1 MQTKI
6 LTGLF
11 FLLLGLSTAAVAQR
25 RAPQFEAFTDTEE
38 LFLDGYLE
46 LNLVLRNGEGADFSP
61 PDLKDFRIISGPSR
75 GISTT
80 VINGQ
85 VDMEMRFSYTLQPR
99 RLGKLQIGVASI
111 KVKNRTLRTRPIS
124 ISVIQGS
131 KQKKGAGAG
140 EEYFVRAELNKSQAY
155 VGEQVRLD
163 YKLYTRVEI
172 QSYNMIEESGYLD
185 FYAEDFQRIDGQVR
199 KETLNGREYYT
210 RVLKSLAL
218 YPQKAGRLRIEPA
231 SLQLGILVGDP
242 SESFYFGGDIRRAAA
257 LTEQVELR
265 VLPVP
270 GDPPASFSG
279 AVGDFS
285 MSSILNRNTATTD
298 DMLTLQMTVVG
309 DGDLKRIEAPVLSVG
324 DSFEV
329 YEARVMEEVYS
340 EEVNRRVGRK
350 VFEYLLTPKGSGTYS
365 LRPQFSYFSPAETR
379 FVTLSDQVF
388 DLTIRRGSRKSP
400 FDPGS
405 LPGKTGQ
412 ALQPLKQVQTLK
424 KGGKPLLEQP
434 LFLTFL
440 FLPFFLAGA
449 VLVAGKTRRS
459 EKWSE
464 AEQQKKI
471 RQVALEQLKEAARHK
486 DGKDSR
492 AFYQAISNGIIKYAA
507 QRLQIP
513 LAQQTREEILRR
525 LAERGMDE
533 QQIGEVKTIFQQ
545 CEIAL
550 YAGQANTEHINQTYD
565 QALHLLE
572 TLERVLGKR

>member
-1 MQTKI
+1 MQPKI
-6 LTGLF
+6 LPALF
-11 FLLLGLSTAAVAQR
+11 FFLLGLSTAVAAQR
-25 RAPQFEAFTDTEE
+25 RVAQFEAFTDTEE
-38 LFLDGYLE
+38 LFLDSYLE
-46 LNLVLRNGEGADFSP
+46 LNLVLRNGEGTDFSP
-61 PDLKDFRIISGPSR
+61 PDLKDFRILSGPSR
-75 GISTT
+75 GVSTT

-99 RLGKLQIGVASI
+99 RLGKLQIGAASI
-111 KVKNRTLRTRPIS
+111 KVNNRTLRTRPIS
-124 ISVIQGS
+124 ISVIQGN

-172 QSYNMIEESGYLD
+172 QNYNMIEESGYLD

-199 KETLNGREYYT
+199 KETLSGREYYT

-218 YPQKAGRLRIEPA
+218 YPQKAGVLRIEPA

-242 SESFYFGGDIRRAAA
+242 SESFFFGGDVRRAAV
-257 LTEQVELR
+257 LTEAVELR
-265 VLPVP
+265 VAPVP
-270 GDPPASFSG
+270 GNPPVSFSG

-285 MSSILNRNTATTD
+285 MNALLNRNTATTD
-298 DMLTLQMTVVG
+298 DMLTLQMAVVG
-309 DGDLKRIEAPVLSVG
+309 DGDLKRIEAPVLAVG

-350 VFEYLLTPKGSGTYS
+350 VFEYLLTPKVSGTYS
-365 LRPQFSYFSPAETR
+365 LRPQFSYFSPAQNQ
-379 FVTLSDQVF
+379 FVTLSGQVF
-388 DLTIRRGSRKSP
+388 DLTIRPGSRKSP

-440 FLPFFLAGA
+440 FLPFFLAG
-449 VLVAGKTRRS
+449 
-459 EKWSE
+459 
-464 AEQQKKI
+464 
-471 RQVALEQLKEAARHK
+471 
-486 DGKDSR
+486 
-492 AFYQAISNGIIKYAA
+492 
-507 QRLQIP
+507 
-513 LAQQTREEILRR
+513 
-525 LAERGMDE
+525 
-533 QQIGEVKTIFQQ
+533 
-545 CEIAL
+545 
-550 YAGQANTEHINQTYD
+550 
-565 QALHLLE
+565 
-572 TLERVLGKR
+572 

>member
-1 MQTKI
+1 MYIKT
-6 LTGLF
+6 LPAL
-11 FLLLGLSTAAVAQR
+11 FLLFLGLSSAGVAQR
-25 RAPQFEAFTDTEE
+25 RVPQFEAFTDTEE
-38 LFLDGYLE
+38 LFLDSYLE
-46 LNLVLRNGEGADFSP
+46 LNLVLRNGEGTDFSA
-61 PDLKDFRIISGPSR
+61 PDLRDFRIISGPSR

-99 RLGKLQIGVASI
+99 RLGKLQIGAASI
-111 KVKNRTLRTRPIS
+111 KVNNRTLRTKPIA

-140 EEYFVRAELNKSQAY
+140 EDYFVRAELNKSQAY
-155 VGEQVRLD
+155 LGEQVRLD

-172 QSYNMIEESGYLD
+172 QNYNMVEESGYLD

-199 KETLNGREYYT
+199 KETVNGREYYT

-218 YPQKAGRLRIEPA
+218 YPQKTGALRIEPA
-231 SLQLGILVGDP
+231 SLQLGILVENP
-242 SESFYFGGDIRRAAA
+242 SESFFFGGDIRRAAA
-257 LTEQVELR
+257 QTEPVELR
-265 VLPVP
+265 VLPLP
-270 GDPPASFSG
+270 GNPPVSFSG
-279 AVGDFS
+279 AVGNFS
-285 MSSILNRNTATTD
+285 MNALLNRNTATTD

-309 DGDLKRIEAPVLSVG
+309 DGDLKRIEAPALAVG

-350 VFEYLLTPKGSGTYS
+350 VFEYLLTPKVSGTYS
-365 LRPQFSYFSPAETR
+365 LRPQFSYFSPSENR

-388 DLTIRRGSRKSP
+388 ELIIRPGSRKSP

-405 LPGKTGQ
+405 LPGKSGAT
-412 ALQPLKQVQTLK
+412 LQPLKKVPSLQK
-424 KGGKPLLEQP
+424 AEKPLLERP
-434 LFLTFL
+434 LFLAFL
-440 FLPFFLAGA
+440 FLPFFIAGV
-449 VLVAGKTRRS
+449 VLGAGRMRHY
-459 EKWSE
+459 EKQSE

-471 RQVALEQLKEAARHK
+471 RQMALEQLKEAARHK

-525 LAERGMDE
+525 LAERGLDE
-533 QQIGEVKTIFQQ
+533 QRIAEIKTIFQQ
-545 CEIAL
+545 CEMAL
-550 YAGQANTEHINQTYD
+550 YAGQANTDHMNQTYD
-565 QALHLLE
+565 QAVGLLE
-572 TLERVLGKR
+572 VLERVLGKR

>member
-1 MQTKI
+1 MQPKI
-6 LTGLF
+6 LPALF
-11 FLLLGLSTAAVAQR
+11 FFLLGLSTAVAAQR
-25 RAPQFEAFTDTEE
+25 RVAQFEAFTDTEE
-38 LFLDGYLE
+38 LFLDSYLE
-46 LNLVLRNGEGADFSP
+46 LNLVLRNGEGTDFSP
-61 PDLKDFRIISGPSR
+61 PDLKDFRILSGPSR
-75 GISTT
+75 GVSTT

-99 RLGKLQIGVASI
+99 RLGKLQIGAASI
-111 KVKNRTLRTRPIS
+111 KVNNRTLRTRPIS

-172 QSYNMIEESGYLD
+172 QNYNMVEESGYLD

-199 KETLNGREYYT
+199 KEILSGREYYT
-210 RVLKSLAL
+210 RILKSLAL
-218 YPQKAGRLRIEPA
+218 YPQKAGVLRIEPA

-242 SESFYFGGDIRRAAA
+242 SESFFFGGDIRRAAV
-257 LTEQVELR
+257 LTEAVELR
-265 VLPVP
+265 VAPVP
-270 GDPPASFSG
+270 GNAPVSFSG

-298 DMLTLQMTVVG
+298 DMLTLQMTIVG

-329 YEARVMEEVYS
+329 YEARVMEETYS
-340 EEVNRRVGRK
+340 EEANRRVGRK
-350 VFEYLLTPKGSGTYS
+350 VFEYMLTPKVSGTYS
-365 LRPQFSYFSPAETR
+365 LRPQFSYFSPAQNQ

-388 DLTIRRGSRKSP
+388 DLTIRPGSRKSP

-449 VLVAGKTRRS
+449 VLVTGKTRRS

-464 AEQQKKI
+464 AEQQKKR

-533 QQIGEVKTIFQQ
+533 QQIGEIKTIFQQ
-545 CEIAL
+545 CEMAL
-550 YAGQANTEHINQTYD
+550 YAGQAKAEHINETYD

>member
-1 MQTKI
+1 MQPKI
-6 LTGLF
+6 LPALF
-11 FLLLGLSTAAVAQR
+11 FFLLGLSTAVAAQR
-25 RAPQFEAFTDTEE
+25 RVAQFEAFTDTEE
-38 LFLDGYLE
+38 LFLDSYLE
-46 LNLVLRNGEGADFSP
+46 LNLVLRNGEGTDFSP
-61 PDLKDFRIISGPSR
+61 PDLKDFRILSGPSR
-75 GISTT
+75 GVSTT

-99 RLGKLQIGVASI
+99 RLGKLQIGAASI
-111 KVKNRTLRTRPIS
+111 KVNNRTLRTRPIS
-124 ISVIQGS
+124 ISVIQGN

-172 QSYNMIEESGYLD
+172 QNYNMIEESGYLD

-199 KETLNGREYYT
+199 KETLSGREYYT

-218 YPQKAGRLRIEPA
+218 YPQKAGVLRIEPA

-242 SESFYFGGDIRRAAA
+242 SESFFFGGDVRRAAV
-257 LTEQVELR
+257 LTEEVELR
-265 VLPVP
+265 VAPVP
-270 GDPPASFSG
+270 GNPPVSFSG

-285 MSSILNRNTATTD
+285 MSALLNRNTATTD
-298 DMLTLQMTVVG
+298 DMLTLQMAVVG
-309 DGDLKRIEAPVLSVG
+309 DGDLKRIEAPVLAVG

-350 VFEYLLTPKGSGTYS
+350 VFEYLLTPKVSGTYS
-365 LRPQFSYFSPAETR
+365 LRPQFSYFSPAQNQ
-379 FVTLSDQVF
+379 FVTLSGQVF
-388 DLTIRRGSRKSP
+388 DLTIRPGSRKSP

-464 AEQQKKI
+464 AELQKKR

-533 QQIGEVKTIFQQ
+533 QQIGEIKTIFQQ

-572 TLERVLGKR
+572 TLERVLAKR

>member
-1 MQTKI
+1 MQPKI
-6 LTGLF
+6 LPALF
-11 FLLLGLSTAAVAQR
+11 FFLLGLSTAVAAQR
-25 RAPQFEAFTDTEE
+25 RVAQFEAFTDTEE
-38 LFLDGYLE
+38 LFLDSYLE
-46 LNLVLRNGEGADFSP
+46 LNLVLRNGEGTDFFP

-75 GISTT
+75 GASTT
-80 VINGQ
+80 IINGQ
-85 VDMEMRFSYTLQPR
+85 VDIEMRFSYTLQPR
-99 RLGKLQIGVASI
+99 RLGKLQIGAASI
-111 KVKNRTLRTRPIS
+111 KVNNRTLRTRPIS

-131 KQKKGAGAG
+131 KQKKGAGTG
-140 EEYFVRAELNKSQAY
+140 EEYFVRAELSKTQAY

-163 YKLYTRVEI
+163 YKLYTRVEV
-172 QSYNMIEESGYLD
+172 QNYNMIEESGYLD

-199 KETLNGREYYT
+199 KEIINGKEYYT

-218 YPQKAGRLRIEPA
+218 YPQKTGTLRIDPA
-231 SLQLGILVGDP
+231 SLQLGILAEDP
-242 SESFYFGGDIRRAAA
+242 SESFFLGGDIRRAAA
-257 LTEQVELR
+257 LTEPAALR
-265 VLPVP
+265 VAPVP
-270 GDPPASFSG
+270 DNPPASFSG
-279 AVGDFS
+279 AVGNFS
-285 MSSILNRNTATTD
+285 MQALLNRNTATTD
-298 DMLTLQMTVVG
+298 DMLTLQMAVIG

-329 YEARVMEEVYS
+329 YEARVVEEIYS

-350 VFEYLLTPKGSGTYS
+350 VFEYLLTPTASGTYS
-365 LRPQFSYFSPAETR
+365 FRPQFSYFSPEENR
-379 FVTLSDQVF
+379 FITLSDQVF
-388 DLTIRRGSRKSP
+388 DLTIRPGSRKST

-405 LPGKTGQ
+405 LPSKSGE
-412 ALQPLKQVQTLK
+412 ALQPLKRVQSLE

-464 AEQQKKI
+464 AELQKKR

-492 AFYQAISNGIIKYAA
+492 AFYQAISNGILKYAT

-513 LAQQTREEILRR
+513 LAQQTREEILRK
-525 LAERGMDE
+525 LAERGMDV
-533 QQIGEVKTIFQQ
+533 QRIGEVRDIFQQ
-545 CEIAL
+545 CEMAL

-565 QALHLLE
+565 QALDLLE
-572 TLERVLGKR
+572 ALERVLGKR

>member
-1 MQTKI
+1 MKR
-6 LTGLF
+6 
-11 FLLLGLSTAAVAQR
+11 LS
-25 RAPQFEAFTDTEE
+25 
-38 LFLDGYLE
+38 
-46 LNLVLRNGEGADFSP
+46 
-61 PDLKDFRIISGPSR
+61 
-75 GISTT
+75 
-80 VINGQ
+80 
-85 VDMEMRFSYTLQPR
+85 
-99 RLGKLQIGVASI
+99 
-111 KVKNRTLRTRPIS
+111 
-124 ISVIQGS
+124 
-131 KQKKGAGAG
+131 
-140 EEYFVRAELNKSQAY
+140 
-155 VGEQVRLD
+155 
-163 YKLYTRVEI
+163 
-172 QSYNMIEESGYLD
+172 
-185 FYAEDFQRIDGQVR
+185 
-199 KETLNGREYYT
+199 
-210 RVLKSLAL
+210 
-218 YPQKAGRLRIEPA
+218 
-231 SLQLGILVGDP
+231 
-242 SESFYFGGDIRRAAA
+242 
-257 LTEQVELR
+257 
-265 VLPVP
+265 
-270 GDPPASFSG
+270 
-279 AVGDFS
+279 
-285 MSSILNRNTATTD
+285 
-298 DMLTLQMTVVG
+298 
-309 DGDLKRIEAPVLSVG
+309 LSVG

-350 VFEYLLTPKGSGTYS
+350 VFEYLLTPKVSGTYS
-365 LRPQFSYFSPAETR
+365 LRPQFSYFSPAQNQ
-379 FVTLSDQVF
+379 FVTLSGQVF
-388 DLTIRRGSRKSP
+388 DLTIRPGSRKSP

-464 AEQQKKI
+464 AEQQKKR

-533 QQIGEVKTIFQQ
+533 QQIGEIKTIFQQ

-572 TLERVLGKR
+572 TLERVLAKR